1 MTVAERMIDTPRLR
15 RARIG
20 VSLLFLT
27 NGAMWANV
35 VPRLPE
41 IKDKLDLN
49 YTGFGVAVAFASIG
63 SIGLGLISAPMLR
76 RFGSARVAVIALAL
90 QSLAVWGA
98 GVSPTVFLFSGFLFL
113 NGALDAN
120 TDVAQNAQG
129 MGIQRRLG
137 RSIINSLHAMWSL
150 GAAAGGLIG
159 AGAVVLHLSIGVH
172 LGLTSALFIAIAG
185 IAYRLMLGP
194 DSGIDRQDEP
204 AHADAP
210 ERRMRVPRAA
220 LITVVMLG
228 LVAIA
233 GALVEDAGF
242 TWSASYMKDDLH
254 AAAGIAGFAFIG
266 LMLLHFLGRIVGD
279 KYVDRYGER
288 AVARVGGVITA
299 VGMGVALAWPTIPGT
314 IVGFSLAGLGVA
326 TTVPAAFAAS
336 DGIPGL
342 RPGTGITMVSW
353 MLRISFL
360 ASPPIVGA
368 VADATSLR
376 TGLLVVPIAG
386 IAVFLL
392 AGALKGK
399 APHDDAPVAV
409 ITPAR

>member
-1 MTVAERMIDTPRLR
+1 MSPAERAIEAPRLR
-15 RARIG
+15 KARIG

-41 IKDKLDLN
+41 IKDKLDLS

-63 SIGLGLISAPMLR
+63 SIGLGLVSAPMLR
-76 RFGSARVAVIALAL
+76 RFGSARLAVIALAL

-172 LGLTSALFIAIAG
+172 LGLTSALFIAIAAV
-185 IAYRLMLGP
+185 AYRLMLGP

-210 ERRMRVPRAA
+210 KRRMRVPRAA
-220 LITVVMLG
+220 FITVVMLG

-242 TWSASYMKDDLH
+242 TWSANYMKDDLH
-254 AAAGIAGFAFIG
+254 AAAGIAGFAFVG

-299 VGMGVALAWPTIPGT
+299 VGMGVALAWPTIAGT

-392 AGALKGK
+392 AGALTGK

-409 ITPAR
+409 ITPAH

>member
-1 MTVAERMIDTPRLR
+1 MTAIDSAKLR
-15 RARIG
+15 RARVG
-20 VSLLFLT
+20 VSLLFLA
-27 NGAMWANV
+27 NGAMWANL
-35 VPRLPE
+35 VPRLPD
-41 IKDKLDLN
+41 IKDRLELS

-63 SIGLGLISAPMLR
+63 SIGIGLLSAPMLR
-76 RFGSARVAVIALAL
+76 RFGSARVAAVALAL

-98 GVSPTVFLFSGFLFL
+98 GVSPTVFLFSAFLFI

-159 AGAVVLHLSIGVH
+159 AGAVWLDLSIEIH
-172 LGLTSALFIAIAG
+172 LALTSALFICIAFA
-185 IAYRLMLGP
+185 AYRLMLGP
-194 DSGIDRQDEP
+194 DSGIDREDEP
-204 AHADAP
+204 VHADAP
-210 ERRMRVPRAA
+210 RTRVRIPRAA
-220 LITVVMLG
+220 LFTVVMLG

-242 TWSASYMKDDLH
+242 TWSTNYMKDDLK
-254 AAAGIAGFAFIG
+254 AAAGVAGLAFVG
-266 LMLLHFLGRIVGD
+266 LMVLHFLGRMAGD
-279 KYVDRYGER
+279 RLVDRYGER
-288 AVARVGGVITA
+288 LVARAGGVLTA
-299 VGMGVALAWPTIPGT
+299 VGMGVALAWPTVPGT

-336 DGIPGL
+336 DGIAGL

-360 ASPPIVGA
+360 ASPPVVGA
-368 VADATSLR
+368 IADATSLR

-386 IAVFLL
+386 VLVVFL
-392 AGALKGK
+392 AGALTGK
-399 APHDDAPVAV
+399 DSHDDNPVPV
-409 ITPAR
+409 ITPAH

>member
-1 MTVAERMIDTPRLR
+1 MTVAERAIEAPRLR
-15 RARIG
+15 KARIG

-41 IKDKLDLN
+41 IKDRLDLS

-76 RFGSARVAVIALAL
+76 RFGSARLAVIALAL

-172 LGLTSALFIAIAG
+172 LGLTSALFIAIAAV
-185 IAYRLMLGP
+185 AYRLMLGP

-210 ERRMRVPRAA
+210 KRRMRVPRAA

-254 AAAGIAGFAFIG
+254 AAAGIAGFAFVG

-288 AVARVGGVITA
+288 AVARAGGVITA
-299 VGMGVALAWPTIPGT
+299 VGMGAALAWPTIAGT

-392 AGALKGK
+392 AGALKGN

-409 ITPAR
+409 ITPAH

>member
-1 MTVAERMIDTPRLR
+1 
-15 RARIG
+15 
-20 VSLLFLT
+20 
-27 NGAMWANV
+27 
-35 VPRLPE
+35 
-41 IKDKLDLN
+41 
-49 YTGFGVAVAFASIG
+49 
-63 SIGLGLISAPMLR
+63 
-76 RFGSARVAVIALAL
+76 
-90 QSLAVWGA
+90 
-98 GVSPTVFLFSGFLFL
+98 
-113 NGALDAN
+113 
-120 TDVAQNAQG
+120 
-129 MGIQRRLG
+129 
-137 RSIINSLHAMWSL
+137 
-150 GAAAGGLIG
+150 
-159 AGAVVLHLSIGVH
+159 
-172 LGLTSALFIAIAG
+172 
-185 IAYRLMLGP
+185 
-194 DSGIDRQDEP
+194 
-204 AHADAP
+204 
-210 ERRMRVPRAA
+210 
-220 LITVVMLG
+220 MLG

-254 AAAGIAGFAFIG
+254 AAADIAGFAFIG

-299 VGMGVALAWPTIPGT
+299 VGMSVALAWPTIPGT

>member
-1 MTVAERMIDTPRLR
+1 MTAVERVIETGQLR

-20 VSLLFLT
+20 VSILFLT

-35 VPRLPE
+35 VPRLPD
-41 IKDKLDLN
+41 IKDRLDLS
-49 YTGFGVAVAFASIG
+49 YAGFGVAVAFASIG
-63 SIGLGLISAPMLR
+63 SIGLGLVSAPMVR
-76 RFGSARVAVIALAL
+76 RFGSARVAAVALAL

-98 GVSPTVFLFSGFLFL
+98 GVSPSVFLFSAFLFL

-129 MGIQRRLG
+129 MGIQRRMG

-159 AGAVVLHLSIGVH
+159 AGAVALHLSIGVH
-172 LGLTSALFIAIAG
+172 LGLTSALFIAAAVA
-185 IAYRLMLGP
+185 AYRLMLGP
-194 DSGIDRQDEP
+194 SSGIDREEAP

-210 ERRMRVPRAA
+210 RTRLRLPRAA
-220 LITVVMLG
+220 AITIAMLG

-242 TWSASYMKDDLH
+242 TWSANYMKDDLH
-254 AAAGIAGFAFIG
+254 AVASVAGFAFVG
-266 LMLLHFLGRIVGD
+266 LMLLHFVGRIVGD
-279 KYVDRYGER
+279 RLVDRYGER

-299 VGMGVALAWPTIPGT
+299 VGMGVALAWPTVPGT
-314 IVGFSLAGLGVA
+314 IIGFSLAGLGVA

-336 DGIPGL
+336 DDVPGL

-368 VADATSLR
+368 IADATSLR

-392 AGALKGK
+392 AGALTGK
-399 APHDDAPVAV
+399 APHDAEPPAV
-409 ITPAR
+409 ITPAH